1 MCLSTSRSKFKG
13 FQITQFPRCVS
24 LSQPLI
30 VGQWNSTVTIN
41 VTDINTG
48 DWMCKSQASLHGN
61 SRHPGQRGPLRH
73 GGSRTHLA
81 NPEQREQA
89 GWKKPPGF
97 GGHTLSLCSR
107 PFRELSRRQSIHPPR
122 TGGQWVTCSA
132 CRQFCSAHPR
142 LQVPDPPGKLFP
154 PKYTDEVLCWVNMGE
169 TMSSWVDSAGREKKP
184 FPTSQ
189 SSEKKYILQK
199 WSFPEI

>member
-1 MCLSTSRSKFKG
+1 MLQTLTQGTGCVRVRHLYTETRGIQGKGDPCGTGGPGHIWPIPSRENRQDGRSPLASEGTPSPSAHGHSGSSAVDRAST
-13 FQITQFPRCVS
+13 
-24 LSQPLI
+24 
-30 VGQWNSTVTIN
+30 
-41 VTDINTG
+41 
-48 DWMCKSQASLHGN
+48 
-61 SRHPGQRGPLRH
+61 
-73 GGSRTHLA
+73 
-81 NPEQREQA
+81 
-89 GWKKPPGF
+89 
-97 GGHTLSLCSR
+97 
-107 PFRELSRRQSIHPPR
+107 PPR